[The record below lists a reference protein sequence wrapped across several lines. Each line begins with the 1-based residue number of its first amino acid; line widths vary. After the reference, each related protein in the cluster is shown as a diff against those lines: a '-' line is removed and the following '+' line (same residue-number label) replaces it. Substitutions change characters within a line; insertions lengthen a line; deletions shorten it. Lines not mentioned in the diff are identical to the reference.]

1 MDFLKEYNIIRRKVK
16 HIRININRDKNVKII
31 IPLEYPLSE
40 LKKVVEKRSEWIK
53 EKQKYFEKEWR
64 SSLKDTNKFLER
76 R

>member
-1 MDFLKEYNIIRRKVK
+1 MIKLI
-16 HIRININRDKNVKII
+16 
-31 IPLEYPLSE
+31 
-40 LKKVVEKRSEWIK
+40 VE